1 MALNYGSRE
10 EIISTIKK
18 LIKNKK
24 KINEININKFLYT
37 HNIPNPDI
45 LIRTGNT
52 FRISNF
58 LLWQI
63 IYSEIFLLKKCGQIL
78 KKKIFSKSLR
88 NLRK

>member
-63 IYSEIFLLKKCGQIL
+63 IYSEIFLLKNVAR
-78 KKKIFSKSLR
+78 F
-88 NLRK
+88 